1 MLMLRIN
8 FKNKKYYF
16 NIFLNKKHC
25 ETQLLLCSQIDIN
38 EWLITRTKPMAI
50 TEQLLPWGPAQ

>member
-1 MLMLRIN
+1 MLRIN

-16 NIFLNKKHC
+16 NIFLNKKQF
-25 ETQLLLCSQIDIN
+25 ETQLLLRSQIDLK
-38 EWLITRTKPMAI
+38 EWLITQTKPMAI